1 MIKII
6 YRSLI
11 ASITLLLIL
20 VIYLSVIGIKTD
32 KFNPKIRSQVQK
44 IEPDLELK
52 LPDVSVKLNLFN
64 LSINVKTIGTDI
76 IYRDKIIEI
85 ESVKSNISLMS
96 LAKRKFAITRISIS
110 TKSLAI
116 KDLMTFIRLLNN
128 DPKLFIAEQ
137 FIEKGYVVADLT
149 LEFDKLGNIKNN
161 FEVKGFVKDGQI
173 GFLKKYKL
181 SKVDFLFEIKEKDL
195 RFNDVSLLLN
205 NKNFLLPE
213 LISLQNIIC
222 TYKVRGLLV

>member
-32 KFNPKIRSQVQK
+32 KFNPKIISQVKK

-96 LAKRKFAITRISIS
+96 FAKRKFAINRISIS
-110 TKSLAI
+110 T
-116 KDLMTFIRLLNN
+116 
-128 DPKLFIAEQ
+128 
-137 FIEKGYVVADLT
+137 
-149 LEFDKLGNIKNN
+149 
-161 FEVKGFVKDGQI
+161 
-173 GFLKKYKL
+173 
-181 SKVDFLFEIKEKDL
+181 
-195 RFNDVSLLLN
+195 
-205 NKNFLLPE
+205 
-213 LISLQNIIC
+213 
-222 TYKVRGLLV
+222 